1 MRYSC
6 RISKLCAKSYLLRI
20 APIPNIPFS
29 MPCNGWPPFHRPH
42 LVPNHHW
49 FVAGLALDLEMESN
63 GDQPLAPQSDAC
75 ASCVGTD
82 SLVGLYIGT
91 MYETG
96 QPVEQLDVS
105 TSVNGWTPMNGWNVA

>member
-1 MRYSC
+1 
-6 RISKLCAKSYLLRI
+6 
-20 APIPNIPFS
+20 
-29 MPCNGWPPFHRPH
+29 
-42 LVPNHHW
+42 
-49 FVAGLALDLEMESN
+49 MESN

-82 SLVGLYIGT
+82 SLVGLNIGT